1 MGQLHNR
8 ENDTFS
14 DSYVAEQCKT
24 NDCDPSHPT
33 AGNTQILSHPRSPL
47 DDITDIDVNTPT
59 SRYRTPTKQSPLCTP
74 TSRYRTPTKQ
84 SPLCTPTSRY
94 RTPHSANANV
104 QSFKLQITKL
114 KQNIV
119 KLSKLNDEQSL
130 SIEAFN
136 DKLNRS
142 NAILSELTNAYQHKV
157 HQLQTLQEK
166 YDALQM
172 NGTRCK
178 VQTIIDEHR
187 CDSDGKHILLP
198 TGYNKMTNYV
208 QCTIFKEMDG
218 LPGYN
223 VLTRHCDNL
232 SAFLDIKC
240 GNRIDIQ
247 RCLIEQ
253 FLSSNPALMPQNEP
267 SKLSH
272 DQAMGFFINSGQG
285 LTRWCGENSKL
296 HKLIGSR
303 IFSNEKII
311 RGMIWDE
318 RMETA
323 LYRLMYLEVSE
334 AEMKHNNNNKLK
346 ECPVMIT
353 DPMEL
358 ITRSLCDELNCA
370 NEVVIKERLGRKT
383 IIVSA
388 GLDKAEHG
396 TTYTTLLCTR
406 KSKNNS
412 GSRRRPCAYM
422 ESPAIANTDNIRKLL
437 TPIYSKLLLIKRNS
451 SILTMKMNGEWYCCL
466 LSCDFEHV
474 DLLNQEFIAKH
485 NVKPEDYNV
494 SDTLQAE
501 LLFRRVNWNLYDY
514 KIDKIF
520 IFHDMEE
527 HNNMYSS
534 KHDLGGY
541 CICVTESETVRS
553 IKIMKRQT
561 KEDNAWRYL
570 QIGTCKLYNQ
580 NVSFNE
586 IQSVISEHG
595 IEYIDFNQ
603 DDIEME
609 ITYLM
614 YMDISD
620 LEGNDARYC
629 MGSHACTFFCNIC
642 HTTSCDNLCEDVQF
656 RTIETLKDGADKYAK
671 AKAKAIPLRGLTELQ
686 ISQGVKGLAVDP
698 YPGASRIIPPR
709 MHCDMGVTKRLYEIN
724 EDIVSELSDFET
736 VTKSIQAIQSQIR
749 SAKQYNQQQI
759 KDYNAWKY
767 SFDNYTATRHQ
778 HHFTLNEIS
787 QYMAR
792 TKTQYHQSKAQIDQF
807 QTKLDDIKRR
817 METMQSCNF
826 KMEHTTACELYNV
839 YRNRYYKSLEGRQCK
854 SYRCNWESICASLSE
869 TDFYVKLKP
878 FMGDYNAMMRIISQS
893 KQELTNQECLTLK
906 QLKLSLNSKW
916 KEIQSAG

>member
-267 SKLSH
+267 SK
-272 DQAMGFFINSGQG
+272 
-285 LTRWCGENSKL
+285 
-296 HKLIGSR
+296 
-303 IFSNEKII
+303 
-311 RGMIWDE
+311 
-318 RMETA
+318 
-323 LYRLMYLEVSE
+323 
-334 AEMKHNNNNKLK
+334 
-346 ECPVMIT
+346 
-353 DPMEL
+353 
-358 ITRSLCDELNCA
+358 
-370 NEVVIKERLGRKT
+370 
-383 IIVSA
+383 
-388 GLDKAEHG
+388 
-396 TTYTTLLCTR
+396 
-406 KSKNNS
+406 
-412 GSRRRPCAYM
+412 
-422 ESPAIANTDNIRKLL
+422 
-437 TPIYSKLLLIKRNS
+437 
-451 SILTMKMNGEWYCCL
+451 
-466 LSCDFEHV
+466 
-474 DLLNQEFIAKH
+474 
-485 NVKPEDYNV
+485 
-494 SDTLQAE
+494 
-501 LLFRRVNWNLYDY
+501 LFRRVNWNLYDY